1 MPVLDIEGLSTDTN
15 NINLQVKSYL
25 ANFANIES
33 KRYTVN
39 PDYLS
44 KIISNIVVNLRH
56 IFVILNKNA
65 DDVKSVHKLVDTIK
79 NDEVDKFN
87 SVINQVKDISD
98 RMLGILSNYY
108 ATGNKV
114 ASDLL
119 LDATSLNDQVSKL
132 VALLSGNG
140 LGIKIETNQELDTV
154 KVDDIQMGQLYLVY
168 NDHNNNFKLGICRS
182 VIQTSRGKTI
192 SSNEDGSGAVPVLDA
207 VYLDPSKFVSQK
219 MIDVIS
225 YLYEYEIDT
234 EDRELITLAQDTESK
249 VLDFIMHT
257 IDTKQVLAAVEY
269 KKKYSK
275 I

>member
-1 MPVLDIEGLSTDTN
+1 MPVLDIEGLKSDALAINNQASTYLNTYVDKPKEYT
-15 NINLQVKSYL
+15 ITPDLLSPMVSTIVRNLKHTYV
-25 ANFANIES
+25 
-33 KRYTVN
+33 T
-39 PDYLS
+39 
-44 KIISNIVVNLRH
+44 
-56 IFVILNKNA
+56 LNKN
-65 DDVKSVHKLVDTIK
+65 DNEVKTIKYLVDTLSSDDIR
-79 NDEVDKFN
+79 NFN
-87 SVINQVKDISD
+87 GVMKQVRDISD
-98 RMLGILSNYY
+98 RMLGILDNYY

-119 LDATSLNDQVSKL
+119 LDATSLNDQVTKL

-168 NDHNNNFKLGICRS
+168 NDQNNNFKLGICRS

-234 EDRELITLAQDTESK
+234 DDRELINLAQDTENK

-257 IDTKQVLAAVEY
+257 IDSKQVLAAVDY

-275 I
+275 V